1 MDKTYVHWYRHRHF
15 CSLQKVTHLSSVF
28 SKMFEKMSFKKIT
41 SFFLAI
47 RTLYLYLVQYLFIKI
62 DNWISGDVL
71 EKDHYK
77 FNEMLIKLL

>member
-1 MDKTYVHWYRHRHF
+1 MIGT
-15 CSLQKVTHLSSVF
+15 
-28 SKMFEKMSFKKIT
+28 
-41 SFFLAI
+41 I

-71 EKDHYK
+71 QKDHYK